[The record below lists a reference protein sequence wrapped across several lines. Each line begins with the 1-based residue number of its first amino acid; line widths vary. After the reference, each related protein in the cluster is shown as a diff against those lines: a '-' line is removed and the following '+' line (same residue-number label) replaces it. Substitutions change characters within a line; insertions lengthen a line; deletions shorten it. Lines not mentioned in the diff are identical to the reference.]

1 MKCLRQQGMTYWEK
15 RNLDDFLESNRR
27 ALAISIELEHKNEE
41 GRCLNNI
48 GIYYQKTGQYSL
60 AVSYLKRALVRLG
73 HGKDKA
79 TEAECLNNLAVAY
92 RDLGDFA
99 KAVSFLSRALEIDK
113 TLGDPISIATDLGNL
128 ASLHLRRGIDKSDHE
143 ALKSAL
149 HYYQE
154 SIGSKEGAP
163 VEPYFEIVA
172 LNNKGVI
179 LNELREYS
187 KAYECFDTALKIL
200 SQHGPSF
207 ERCCVLNNM
216 ASTCLCENNVE
227 KALLLY
233 KAAHELSTAQS
244 YASAVMAS
252 CMGMGQCYEKRHNYP
267 LALLFY
273 QMASEALESQIGQLT
288 SDIYMIGFA
297 RNKNDVY
304 HRMLRILVDQYASEP
319 SEVLLGKIFNV
330 VERSKAKSFLENLN
344 KGHQST
350 DLVPYW
356 NIVERSSLDSRSTS
370 ALSKR
375 LARDEGHDDY

>member
-1 MKCLRQQGMTYWEK
+1 MCLLISWVGGITASVEDNQSPLFRSLLRISVLSSHGNFEEAIGELKRTRVLAREDQRFFIERQSIVRLAIYYWNLGNISGSSEHFLEAQKAFHGVEDKRSEEFCSKCLDMIRLYSQGKEARSKKHFSQSLSFLKQAIVLAREAGFAGFELKCLRQQGMTYWEK

-143 ALKSAL
+143 ALESAL

-154 SIGSKEGAP
+154 SIGSKEVG
-163 VEPYFEIVA
+163 I
-172 LNNKGVI
+172 N
-179 LNELREYS
+179 
-187 KAYECFDTALKIL
+187 
-200 SQHGPSF
+200 
-207 ERCCVLNNM
+207 
-216 ASTCLCENNVE
+216 
-227 KALLLY
+227 
-233 KAAHELSTAQS
+233 
-244 YASAVMAS
+244 
-252 CMGMGQCYEKRHNYP
+252 
-267 LALLFY
+267 
-273 QMASEALESQIGQLT
+273 
-288 SDIYMIGFA
+288 
-297 RNKNDVY
+297 
-304 HRMLRILVDQYASEP
+304 RILFRNRCPQ
-319 SEVLLGKIFNV
+319 
-330 VERSKAKSFLENLN
+330 
-344 KGHQST
+344 
-350 DLVPYW
+350 
-356 NIVERSSLDSRSTS
+356 
-370 ALSKR
+370 
-375 LARDEGHDDY
+375 